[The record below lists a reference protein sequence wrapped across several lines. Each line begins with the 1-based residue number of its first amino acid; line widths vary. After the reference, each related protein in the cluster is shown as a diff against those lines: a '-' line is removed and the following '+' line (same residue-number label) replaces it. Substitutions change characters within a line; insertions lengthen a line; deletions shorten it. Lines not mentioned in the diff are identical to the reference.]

1 MAALDEDS
9 CLKMFPQ
16 PRPTRQEGTKS
27 VGLEDKEDDDKPQ
40 EEKEDEEEEE
50 PEVVQKKSDDTRE
63 EHVPEIQPIE
73 QVNQCLQK
81 NNLQYFDVKS
91 LKMNTL

>member
-27 VGLEDKEDDDKPQ
+27 VFLEDKEDDDKPQ
-40 EEKEDEEEEE
+40 EEKEDEEEEDEEDEEEE
-50 PEVVQKKSDDTRE
+50 PEVVQKKRDDTRE

-81 NNLQYFDVKS
+81 TTFDI
-91 LKMNTL
+91 LM

>member
-9 CLKMFPQ
+9 CLKMFSQ

-27 VGLEDKEDDDKPQ
+27 IGLEDKGDNDKPQDIEKPQ
-40 EEKEDEEEEE
+40 EEEDEEEEEEEEE
-50 PEVVQKKSDDTRE
+50 PEVVQKKSDNIRE

-73 QVNQCLQK
+73 QVSQCLQ
-81 NNLQYFDVKS
+81 
-91 LKMNTL
+91 

>member
-27 VGLEDKEDDDKPQ
+27 IGLEDKEDNDKPQ
-40 EEKEDEEEEE
+40 EEDEEEEEEEEE
-50 PEVVQKKSDDTRE
+50 PEVVQKKSDDIRE
-63 EHVPEIQPIE
+63 EHIPEIQPIE
-73 QVNQCLQK
+73 QVS
-81 NNLQYFDVKS
+81 QY
-91 LKMNTL
+91 L

>member
-27 VGLEDKEDDDKPQ
+27 IGLEDKEDNDKPQ
-40 EEKEDEEEEE
+40 EEDEEEEEE
-50 PEVVQKKSDDTRE
+50 PEVVQKKSDDIRE
-63 EHVPEIQPIE
+63 EHIPEIQPIE
-73 QVNQCLQK
+73 QVS
-81 NNLQYFDVKS
+81 QY
-91 LKMNTL
+91 L

>member
-16 PRPTRQEGTKS
+16 PRPTRQDRTES
-27 VGLEDKEDDDKPQ
+27 IGLEDKGDNDKPQDIDKPQ
-40 EEKEDEEEEE
+40 EEDEDEEEEEEE
-50 PEVVQKKSDDTRE
+50 PEVVQKKSDDIRE

-73 QVNQCLQK
+73 QVIQCLQ
-81 NNLQYFDVKS
+81 
-91 LKMNTL
+91 